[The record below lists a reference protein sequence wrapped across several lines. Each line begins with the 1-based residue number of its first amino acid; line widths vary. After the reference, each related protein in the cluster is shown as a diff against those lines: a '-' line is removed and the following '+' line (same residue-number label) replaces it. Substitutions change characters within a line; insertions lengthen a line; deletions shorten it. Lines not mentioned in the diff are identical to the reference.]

1 MVRAFCPHRFV
12 PQSSFCILHFRL
24 LAFATYIR
32 DIPRMPAPV
41 PLNLTRLGWTL
52 AASVLLLATIG
63 VAAIHATEFADAS
76 GEQIHVDD
84 AHSALQ
90 RLIDVVGL
98 NTLKQ
103 IGFLLAGGG
112 LVVGV
117 IRAGYL
123 RIGRLAYLVYWAVIA
138 MLASLVIDRYLID
151 LPFAQEVRNTNRWF
165 GYGAFRVQPSEF
177 MKLALVLAL
186 ARYLRFRTSY
196 RTWVGLIPPM
206 ALTLMPMFLIL
217 KQPDLGTLLML
228 PPVLFAML
236 YSAGARVR
244 HLGIVLGIGIAFAP
258 LFYVFGMHEYQKDR
272 IDVLL
277 KQDAADER
285 WHMSKGYQLRQSK
298 IALGTGG
305 LLGEGYRE
313 GEFVRYEGLLPEGH
327 NDFIF
332 AIVGNQ
338 WGFVGAVVLVL
349 AYVIIV
355 FIGVEVAMMTN
366 DPFGRLL
373 AVGIVVMIVFQ
384 AMLNICMTVGL
395 APITGMPLP
404 FVSQGGSSLLTN
416 CIAMGLLVSVAQRR
430 PMLIA
435 NPPFEHGDE

>member
-1 MVRAFCPHRFV
+1 
-12 PQSSFCILHFRL
+12 
-24 LAFATYIR
+24 
-32 DIPRMPAPV
+32 MPARA

-52 AASVLLLATIG
+52 ALAVLFLATIG

-76 GEQIHVDD
+76 DDPGLIDD
-84 AHSALQ
+84 AQSAAQ
-90 RLIDVVGL
+90 RLLDVAGL

-103 IGFLLAGGG
+103 IGFLIAGGV
-112 LVVGV
+112 LVLGV

-123 RIGRLAYLVYWAVIA
+123 RIGRATYLIYWIVVA
-138 MLASLVIDRYLID
+138 MLASLIVDRYLVH
-151 LPFAQEVRNTNRWF
+151 LPFAQEVRNTHRWF
-165 GYGAFRVQPSEF
+165 GFGAFRVQPSEF

-206 ALTLMPMFLIL
+206 ALTLGPMFLIL

-236 YSAGARVR
+236 LCAGARVR
-244 HLGIVLGIGIAFAP
+244 HLAIVVGVGIAFTP
-258 LFYVFGMHEYQKDR
+258 LFYLFGMHEYQKDR
-272 IDVLL
+272 IDVLM
-277 KQDAADER
+277 KQNSTDER
-285 WHMSKGYQLRQSK
+285 WHMGRGYQLRQSK

-305 LLGEGYRE
+305 LYGEGYRE
-313 GEFVRYEGLLPEGH
+313 GDFVRYDGLLPEGQ

-338 WGFVGAVVLVL
+338 WGFVGGIVLIL
-349 AYVIIV
+349 AYVVIV
-355 FIGVEVAMMTN
+355 FVGVEVAMVTN

-416 CIAMGLLVSVAQRR
+416 CIAMGLLVSIAQRR

-435 NPPFEHGDE
+435 NPPFEHDE